1 MKREFARKNQGRKPL
16 KMTVLMVF
24 MLLVLLS
31 ACGKKSETTV
41 NDIYNRDYSLQ
52 QGTVAH
58 YYSIDEARDYIN
70 TWYSYT
76 LGDDYEI
83 YKNEDGDF
91 RCYLELE
98 PLDYTYV
105 TIKGGLKFY
114 VGFDD
119 ASNDWGV
126 PYIEEAIDYEWK
138 IPTGNFYAETYS
150 KNRYT
155 GEVSSPY
162 YVYLNIIG
170 FDGEKLH
177 AVLEATYDS
186 TTGEIGSYGSC
197 DQTKT
202 MRLLDSG
209 NTFDPV
215 ISFPLDGGYPQFYL
229 CVTKDSISLYENMN
243 ADFACE
249 LMPVEGSKS
258 PASDNNNNKTQT
270 GPSEKDMAGCDSR
283 VVIPDSG
290 SWLADYETK
299 TVDAEYDVRIV
310 VRYMLISDFDYE
322 GYNNLGYA
330 YEGEKVTEL
339 ARQDGFSL
347 IETSDGLIGWVK
359 SSLLK

>member
-1 MKREFARKNQGRKPL
+1 
-16 KMTVLMVF
+16 
-24 MLLVLLS
+24 
-31 ACGKKSETTV
+31 
-41 NDIYNRDYSLQ
+41 
-52 QGTVAH
+52 
-58 YYSIDEARDYIN
+58 
-70 TWYSYT
+70 
-76 LGDDYEI
+76 
-83 YKNEDGDF
+83 
-91 RCYLELE
+91 
-98 PLDYTYV
+98 
-105 TIKGGLKFY
+105 
-114 VGFDD
+114 
-119 ASNDWGV
+119 
-126 PYIEEAIDYEWK
+126 
-138 IPTGNFYAETYS
+138 
-150 KNRYT
+150 
-155 GEVSSPY
+155 
-162 YVYLNIIG
+162 
-170 FDGEKLH
+170 
-177 AVLEATYDS
+177 
-186 TTGEIGSYGSC
+186 
-197 DQTKT
+197 